1 MRIARRPFLIAAAAS
16 TVASAARPARAA
28 DPEVLVIGAGVAGLA
43 AARTLMAAR
52 VNVQVIEARD
62 RIGGRVVTDATT
74 FGFPVDFGA
83 QWLDA
88 ARTNPAVAIL
98 RELNLRPIAD
108 RDRQAL
114 YVGGREAPPEEY
126 ARYEK
131 IAGEAS
137 QKLGEALK
145 KAPDVAV
152 GRVLVPQDLLE
163 RLAYAMVGPLES
175 GVELD
180 TLSARDF
187 FRQPEP
193 NPEITV
199 AEGLGTAVA
208 RWGAKVP
215 VTLGSRVVRIDS
227 TGPQVLVVTT
237 TGQFMARTAIVTV
250 PTGVLATGQFGF
262 APQLSPARREAIA
275 QLPMAAYNKIV
286 VSFGQRVLDAP
297 ANRAV
302 LGMTRREQVFDA
314 VVRPQ
319 NRDAAMVFVGGTVAR
334 QIEEEGGGAAASFAL
349 SALAEIYGDK
359 IRSQVVRSHATRWI
373 RDPFARGA
381 WSMATPGNV
390 DKRTVLA
397 QPHHDRVF
405 FAGEATDL
413 VGGGRVG
420 GAFASGVRAAQ
431 EAMAVLGVKRPGG
444 GPPAG
449 PAPRR

>member
-1 MRIARRPFLIAAAAS
+1 MRLARRPFLFTAAASAAAGIAGPAAAA
-16 TVASAARPARAA
+16 
-28 DPEVLVIGAGVAGLA
+28 DPDVVVIGAGVAGLA

-52 VNVQVIEARD
+52 LTVQVVEARD
-62 RIGGRVVTDATT
+62 RIGGRVVTDTT
-74 FGFPVDFGA
+74 LGFPVDLGA

-88 ARTNPAVAIL
+88 ARTNPAVAML
-98 RELNLRPIAD
+98 RELNARPVAD
-108 RDRQAL
+108 RGQQGL
-114 YVGGREAPPEEY
+114 YFGGREAPAEEY

-137 QKLGEALK
+137 VKLGEALK

-152 GRVLVPQDLLE
+152 GSVLVPRDLLE

-175 GVELD
+175 GIELD

-193 NPEITV
+193 YPEITV
-199 AEGLGTAVA
+199 AEGLGTLVA

-215 VTLGSRVVRIDS
+215 VRLGTRVVRVDS
-227 TGPQVLVVTT
+227 TGPQVQVVTT
-237 TGQFMARTAIVTV
+237 NGQFSARSAIVTV
-250 PTGVLATGQFGF
+250 PTGVLAAGPFGF
-262 APQLSPARREAIA
+262 APQISAARREAIA
-275 QLPMAAYNKIV
+275 QLPMAAYNRIAL
-286 VSFGQRVLDAP
+286 SFGRKVFDTP
-297 ANRAV
+297 ANRSV
-302 LGMTRREQVFDA
+302 LGMTRREQAFDA

-319 NRDAAMVFVGGTVAR
+319 GHDAALVFVGGTLAR
-334 QIEEEGGGAAASFAL
+334 QIEEEGAGAAVSFAV
-349 SALAEIYGDK
+349 SALAEIYGDTL
-359 IRSQVVRSHATRWI
+359 RGQVVRSVVTRWG

-413 VGGGRVG
+413 VGAGRVG
-420 GAFASGVRAAQ
+420 GAFASGVRAAR
-431 EAMAVLGVKRPGG
+431 EAMAALAVKPGG
-444 GPPAG
+444 A
-449 PAPRR
+449 ARR